1 MKHELSLK
9 SKIIYVS
16 YINQEAHRWLY
27 NVSET
32 TYDYD
37 TFCGH
42 VISSKPYNNV
52 IKGHIG
58 ENTQTP
64 QMKYTYQYSEMTL
77 CKKECFL

>member
-32 TYDYD
+32 TYDYE
-37 TFCGH
+37 TFCGL
-42 VISSKPYNNV
+42 VIIKLHNNA
-52 IKGHIG
+52 IKDLIG
-58 ENTQTP
+58 EHTQTP
-64 QMKYTYQYSEMTL
+64 QMKYAYQYSEMTL
-77 CKKECFL
+77 